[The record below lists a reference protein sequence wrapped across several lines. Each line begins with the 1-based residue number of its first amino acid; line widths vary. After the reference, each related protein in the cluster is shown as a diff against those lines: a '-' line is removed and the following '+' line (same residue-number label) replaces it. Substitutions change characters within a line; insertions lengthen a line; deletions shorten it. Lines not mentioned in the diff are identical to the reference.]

1 MRKVLIKVVG
11 WLERLTGKLNS
22 RMSVLEYNLT
32 FPVRARSHRWMKKN
46 YKKLLEKYGEC
57 TLVIHDREVVGVID
71 GLLYVNDMMYHDII
85 FEEYERYEKMYG
97 DDNLILESLY
107 EDRDKYF
114 KVDYEEDHN

>member
-11 WLERLTGKLNS
+11 WLERLTLKLNS

-32 FPVRARSHRWMKKN
+32 FPVRARSYRWMKKN

-71 GLLYVNDMMYHDII
+71 GLLYVNNMMYHDII
-85 FEEYERYEKMYG
+85 FEEYERYEKVYG
-97 DDNLILESLY
+97 DDNLLLESLY

-114 KVDYEEDHN
+114 KMDYEEDHN

>member
-1 MRKVLIKVVG
+1 MRKLLIKVVG

-22 RMSVLEYNLT
+22 RMAVLEYNLT
-32 FPVRARSHRWMKKN
+32 FPVRARSLRWMKKN
-46 YKKLLEKYGEC
+46 YKKLLETYGEC

-71 GLLYVNDMMYHDII
+71 GLLYVNNMMYHDII
-85 FEEYERYEKMYG
+85 FEEYERYEKVYG
-97 DDNLILESLY
+97 DDNLLLESLY